1 MNITKDIVL
10 QALSHVLDPDLK
22 KDLVSLKMID
32 NIIINDTVVEFTV
45 VLTTPAC
52 PLKEQIKN
60 SCIEAIHQYINKDI
74 DVKVNLSSKVTTKF
88 DKSTVLPKVKNIIM
102 VASGKGGV
110 GKSTISANLAIAL
123 SKTGAKVGIVDAD
136 IYGPSI
142 PLMFGLLN
150 AKPQSEMVGEKQLI
164 LPIEQY
170 GIKVL
175 SIGFFVDPDKALIW
189 RGPMAANA
197 LMQLFTETNWGELD
211 YLVIDMPPGTGDIQL
226 SLVQSLPITGAV
238 VVSTPQEVALA
249 DARKG
254 VNMFLNDNIKLN
266 VIGLVENMAYFIPE
280 DNKEKKYYIFGKD
293 GCKKLS
299 EQLNVP
305 FLGQVPI
312 EEGVCSSGDAGKP
325 IVLNENT
332 IVSKTFLEIA
342 KNVAQQVSII
352 NANSNSK

>member
-1 MNITKDIVL
+1 MNITKDNVL
-10 QALSHVLDPDLK
+10 QALSKVLDPDLK
-22 KDLVSLKMID
+22 KDLVTLKMIE
-32 NIIINDTVVEFTV
+32 NIVIENQTISFTL

-52 PLKEQIKN
+52 PLKEEIKK
-60 SCIEAIHQYINKDI
+60 SCIDSIHANISTDLKVEIN
-74 DVKVNLSSKVTTKF
+74 LTSKVTTKL
-88 DKSTVLPKVKNIIM
+88 DKKSILPNVKNIII

-110 GKSTISANLAIAL
+110 GKSTISANLALAL
-123 SKTGAKVGIVDAD
+123 SKTGAKVGLVDAD

-150 AKPQSEMVGEKQLI
+150 AKPKSEMIGEKQLI

-170 GIKVL
+170 GIKIL

-211 YLVIDMPPGTGDIQL
+211 YMVIDMPPGTGDIQL
-226 SLVQSLPITGAV
+226 SLVQTLPITGAV
-238 VVSTPQEVALA
+238 IVSTPQEVALA

-254 VNMFLNDNIKLN
+254 INMFLNDNIKLN

-280 DNKEKKYYIFGKD
+280 DNKEKKYYIFGKE
-293 GCKKLS
+293 GCKRLS
-299 EQLNVP
+299 EQLNIP
-305 FLGQVPI
+305 LLGQVPI
-312 EEGVCSSGDAGKP
+312 EEGVCSSGDNGKP

-332 IVSKTFLEIA
+332 IISNTFIEIA
-342 KNVAQQVSII
+342 QNVAQQISII
-352 NANSNSK
+352 NTKI